1 MKLDSVIVDLF
12 LEIVNGWLFIL
23 SVAVVICLT
32 VYMRWVRHEFKMT
45 WIDVVSDTTRQGLRL
60 AKPLFL
66 FVLGCASLWLVA
78 WFWRVLGDG
87 MTMPLWQFHLF
98 VAAVGMITF
107 GGLLLIR
114 LFTWRYSGEW
124 AWIYTMITLFV
135 YTLMHIAFY

>member
-12 LEIVNGWLFIL
+12 LEVVNGWLFIL
-23 SVAVVICLT
+23 GAAVVTCLV
-32 VYMRWVRHEFKMT
+32 VYMRWVRTEFNMT
-45 WIDVVSDTTRQGLRL
+45 WIDVVSDKTRQGLKL

-66 FVLGCASLWLVA
+66 FVLGCTSLWLVA

-87 MTMPLWQFHLF
+87 TSMPLWQFHLF

-114 LFTWRYSGEW
+114 LFTWRHSGEW
-124 AWIYTMITLFV
+124 AWMYTMLTLFV
-135 YTLMHIAFY
+135 YTLIHIVLY